1 MSELNE
7 ILFGQV
13 FMQYYAFVNII
24 RYAYHFVG
32 QSWIDILIS

>member
-13 FMQYYAFVNII
+13 FMQYYASVNII

>member
-13 FMQYYAFVNII
+13 FMHYYASVNII
-24 RYAYHFVG
+24 RYAYRFLG
-32 QSWIDILIS
+32 QSWIDVLIS